1 MKNIN
6 KIQLAV
12 LTLLVAILL
21 VACSDNATP
30 TAGSTTTSAT
40 TTNAATTS
48 EAVTTSE
55 AATTTEAGAMSGSI
69 VSGTAVAAGTL
80 EPTFMPAMT
89 NQTPI
94 AAPSTTSAAT
104 PVAVKDSKLKTSM
117 SIWSALSGNQSQLLN
132 DQVKQFMQAYP
143 GVKVT
148 VTQYNPDEIEAEFQ
162 TASNAGNA
170 PDLVLTTSDYVS
182 DFTTTKLVQPV
193 DSLMDTKAYAPN
205 AIAPSSQGGKQYGV
219 PYVYGN
225 TLVLMYNKKLIP
237 TAPTDTDQLI
247 QMAKDAMKP
256 GTNKKDR
263 VQGLIMDMNE
273 PYDFA
278 PWVYGFGGSL
288 LDSNNQPSLNSAG
301 VTQAL
306 QFFDQLAYKD
316 KIANASYEPARNQ
329 ADYYFRDGTLAFYIT
344 TDQNAMNYASTSGA
358 AAPPTARD
366 PNGVGLELGIAP
378 LPKVTATG
386 KNPTPFTNS
395 EAIFVGAKTSGDK
408 LTAAKDFFSYVASPD
423 QQSYMAAHYKLLP
436 PTTVG
441 LASDV
446 VKSNVALSGIAAQ
459 LVLAIPE
466 PSQPQMKAVW
476 DAIRPNLE
484 AAVANVAKPQDAAQ
498 AMQQAALAEIKLLG
512 IVQP

>member
-1 MKNIN
+1 
-6 KIQLAV
+6 
-12 LTLLVAILL
+12 
-21 VACSDNATP
+21 
-30 TAGSTTTSAT
+30 
-40 TTNAATTS
+40 
-48 EAVTTSE
+48 
-55 AATTTEAGAMSGSI
+55 MSGST
-69 VSGTAVAAGTL
+69 VSGTAVAAGTP

-94 AAPSTTSAAT
+94 AAPSTNSAAT
-104 PVAVKDSKLKTSM
+104 PIAVKDGKLKTNL

-148 VTQYNPDEIEAEFQ
+148 VTQYNPDELEAEFQ
-162 TASNAGNA
+162 TASNAGTA

-182 DFTTTKLVQPV
+182 DFTAAKLVQPV
-193 DSLMDTKAYAPN
+193 DSLIDPKAYAPN

-237 TAPTDTDQLI
+237 NAPTDTDQLI

-256 GTNKKDR
+256 GTNRKDR
-263 VQGLIMDMNE
+263 VQGLIVDMNE

-301 VTQAL
+301 VAQAL

-316 KIANASYEPARNQ
+316 KIATANYEPARNQ

-344 TDQNAMNYASTSGA
+344 TDQNAMNYASSAVAT
-358 AAPPTARD
+358 PPTSRD

-395 EAIFVGAKTSGDK
+395 EAIFVAAKTSGDK

-436 PTTVG
+436 PTSAG
-441 LASDV
+441 LASDT
-446 VKSNVALSGIAAQ
+446 VKNNVALSGIAAQ
-459 LVLAIPE
+459 LALAIPE

-484 AAVANVAKPQDAAQ
+484 QAVAQVAKPQDAAQ
-498 AMQQAALAEIKLLG
+498 AMQQAALAEIKSLG

>member
-1 MKNIN
+1 MKNIK
-6 KIQLAV
+6 KIQMAV
-12 LTLLVAILL
+12 LMLLVAILL
-21 VACSDNATP
+21 VACSDSATP
-30 TAGSTTTSAT
+30 TTGSTTSAT
-40 TTNAATTS
+40 TTNATTSSAATTS
-48 EAVTTSE
+48 DT
-55 AATTTEAGAMSGSI
+55 ATTTEAGAMSGST
-69 VSGTAVAAGTL
+69 VSGTAAAGTP

-94 AAPSTTSAAT
+94 AAPGTTSAAT
-104 PVAVKDSKLKTSM
+104 PVAVKDSKLKTSLN
-117 SIWSALSGNQSQLLN
+117 IWSALNGNQSQLLN

-148 VTQYNPDEIEAEFQ
+148 VTKYNPDEIEAEFQ
-162 TASNAGNA
+162 SASNAGNA

-182 DFTTTKLVQPV
+182 DFTALKLVQPV
-193 DSLMDTKAYAPN
+193 DNLMDTQAYAPN

-237 TAPTDTDQLI
+237 NAPTDTDQLI
-247 QMAKDAMKP
+247 QMAKAAMKP
-256 GTNKKDR
+256 GTNKKDK

-316 KIANASYEPARNQ
+316 KIASANYEPARNQ

-358 AAPPTARD
+358 AAPPTAKD

-395 EAIFVGAKTSGDK
+395 DAIFVGAKTSGDK

-436 PTTVG
+436 PTTAG
-441 LASDV
+441 LGSDA
-446 VKSNVALSGIAAQ
+446 VKSNAALSGIAAQ
-459 LVLAIPE
+459 LVLALPE

-484 AAVANVAKPQDAAQ
+484 AAVAQVAKPQDAAQ
-498 AMQQAALAEIKLLG
+498 AMQQAALTEIKSLG
-512 IVQP
+512 IIQP